1 MFYHHFDIAMQIP
14 ARVRIDVPIA
24 AGQNPAAVLR
34 VSGFAADCVILRVNL
49 VYICIIQASGI
60 QI

>member
-24 AGQNPAAVLR
+24 AGRNPAAVLR
-34 VSGFAADCVILRVNL
+34 VSGFAADCVIFRVNL
-49 VYICIIQASGI
+49 VYI
-60 QI
+60 